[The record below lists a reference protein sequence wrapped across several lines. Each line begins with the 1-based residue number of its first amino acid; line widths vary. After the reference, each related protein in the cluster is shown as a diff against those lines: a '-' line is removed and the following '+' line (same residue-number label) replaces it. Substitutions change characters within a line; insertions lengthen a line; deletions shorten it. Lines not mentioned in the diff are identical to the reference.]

1 MRALGYFRVEED
13 DDSLQALE
21 RSFADY
27 CYLNLHQPVKT
38 FSDLIEPGGDAP
50 ARFES
55 LLSYVRESGSS
66 FLVVVPDA
74 SHLGHD
80 LEAVA
85 RAVVKLERAGVK
97 VVCIEEELPDP
108 FQNALRTLGV
118 KGVSQI
124 RSNRIKESMRARA
137 LGGQVLGRPAF
148 GYRHGPDGTP
158 EVVPEEAR
166 VVELIYN
173 LYTEQDV
180 GLRLIAQH
188 LNERGIPTRRGGNWS
203 LVSIRDILR
212 NPTYTGTYSR
222 FGLRLPRNHEAIVSP
237 ALFREAQDTM
247 TSRRPS
253 RRATDDEPFL
263 LTGLIFC
270 GYCGNR
276 MMGATR
282 RQMWRLKDGRRARG
296 VYRYYQCQSRA
307 NQGRCSYHT
316 WRSSDLE
323 STVKK
328 ELAGAL
334 QSGPPQPKGDAAGG
348 GDHPAEAARD
358 SRIALAERRLVRIM
372 RRIALGELGTEALAR
387 HLDQLDSLRD
397 VPPDT
402 VEPIDGEK
410 VPSDW
415 DGLTAEQARRL
426 LERHIRRIVVKD
438 DSVEVLA

>member
-1 MRALGYFRVEED
+1 MRALGYFRVED
-13 DDSLQALE
+13 NKDSLQVLE

-27 CYLNLHQPVKT
+27 CYLNFHQPIKT
-38 FSDLIEPGGDAP
+38 FSDSNEAGGDGP
-50 ARFES
+50 EWFEA
-55 LLSYVRESGSS
+55 LLNYVRESGSS

-97 VVCIEEELPDP
+97 VVCVEEDLPDP

-118 KGVSQI
+118 KGVSQT

-137 LGGQVLGRPAF
+137 LEGQVLGRPAF
-148 GYRHGPDGTP
+148 GYGHASDGTP
-158 EVVPEEAR
+158 EVVPQEAR

-173 LYTEQDV
+173 LYTEQDM

-247 TSRRPS
+247 TSRRPT
-253 RRATDDEPFL
+253 RRAADDEPFL
-263 LTGLIFC
+263 LAGLIFC

-282 RQMWRLKDGRRARG
+282 RQVWRLKDGRRARG

-316 WRSSDLE
+316 WRCSDLE

-328 ELAGAL
+328 ELAGAPR
-334 QSGPPQPKGDAAGG
+334 SRRPRPKGDATGG
-348 GDHPAEAARD
+348 GDHLAEAARD
-358 SRIALAERRLVRIM
+358 SRVALAERRLVRIM

-387 HLDQLDSLRD
+387 HLDLLDSLRAE
-397 VPPDT
+397 PPDP
-402 VEPIDGEK
+402 VEPIDVENI
-410 VPSDW
+410 PSEW
-415 DGLTAEQARRL
+415 DGLTAKQVRQF